1 MKIRREIRR
10 RKLRDLIQ
18 DVSKGNIADFARKI
32 DKEASYVARMLY
44 PEDKPGAKPIGEK
57 MISHICHTLVLP
69 FDWFDRDYDDETT
82 PFLEQD
88 DELIIIDVLN
98 VEASAGH
105 SSLGDLVKTVRQLR
119 YFPDQFYSLFRG
131 LNPDVIQVINVKG
144 DSMSPTF
151 APGDLAFVDVSIQY
165 FDGDGVYVFN
175 YGDSLYLK
183 RLQKA
188 GNEFIV
194 ISDND
199 TYREWRISADH
210 ADELFIHGKVKV
222 HQSQRLNFIG

>member
-1 MKIRREIRR
+1 MNNVDLIELRRENLKQWFETRTMPT
-10 RKLRDLIQ
+10 K
-18 DVSKGNIADFARKI
+18 
-32 DKEASYVARMLY
+32 DKSFISQIINGKAT
-44 PEDKPGAKPIGEK
+44 IGERAARRLEQENGMK
-57 MISHICHTLVLP
+57 MNYLDTDHSLVLEEN
-69 FDWFDRDYDDETT
+69 R
-82 PFLEQD
+82 

-105 SSLGDLVKTVRQLR
+105 GSLGDLVKTVRQLR
-119 YFPDQFYSLFRG
+119 YFPEQFYSLFRG

-194 ISDND
+194 ISDNE

>member
-1 MKIRREIRR
+1 MTLADRVREMIRETGLSQEQLAEKANTSQGTISNILNGTTKRPRNIVEIASVFNVEPTWLQNGTGN
-10 RKLRDLIQ
+10 KYCGQLIVAEPMNN
-18 DVSKGNIADFARKI
+18 DV
-32 DKEASYVARMLY
+32 
-44 PEDKPGAKPIGEK
+44 EDTG
-57 MISHICHTLVLP
+57 
-69 FDWFDRDYDDETT
+69 
-82 PFLEQD
+82 
-88 DELIIIDVLN
+88 ELIIIDVLN

-105 SSLGDLVKTVRQLR
+105 GSLGDLVKTVRQLR

-194 ISDND
+194 ISDNE

>member
-1 MKIRREIRR
+1 MTLADRVREMIRETGLSQEQLAEKANTSQGTISNILNGTTKRPRNIVEIASVFNVEPMWLQNGTGN
-10 RKLRDLIQ
+10 KYCGQLIVAAPMSN
-18 DVSKGNIADFARKI
+18 DV
-32 DKEASYVARMLY
+32 
-44 PEDKPGAKPIGEK
+44 ED
-57 MISHICHTLVLP
+57 T
-69 FDWFDRDYDDETT
+69 
-82 PFLEQD
+82 

-105 SSLGDLVKTVRQLR
+105 GSLGDLVKTVRQLR

-144 DSMSPTF
+144 NSMSPTF
-151 APGDLAFVDVSIQY
+151 ATGDLAFVDVSIQY